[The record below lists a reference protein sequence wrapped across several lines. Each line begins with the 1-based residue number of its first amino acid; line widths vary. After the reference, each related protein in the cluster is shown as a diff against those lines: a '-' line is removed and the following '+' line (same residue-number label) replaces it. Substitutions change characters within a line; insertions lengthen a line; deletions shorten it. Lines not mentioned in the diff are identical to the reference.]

1 MAQVCEI
8 CGKKP
13 MSGNKVSHA
22 NNKTRRTFEPNLHEQ
37 RFWVP
42 SMNRFV
48 RLKVSA
54 KAIKTIDKN
63 GIEAIVLDLQRRGV
77 KL

>member
-1 MAQVCEI
+1 MAKVCVVT
-8 CGKKP
+8 GKKP
-13 MSGNKVSHA
+13 ISGNKVSHA
-22 NNKTRRTFEPNLHEQ
+22 NNKTRRTFEPNLHHQ

-42 SMNRFV
+42 SLNRFV
-48 RLKVSA
+48 RLRVSA

-63 GIEAIVLDLQRRGV
+63 GIEAVILDLQRRGV